1 MMNHVRAR
9 APMRL
14 SFGGGGTEI
23 PPYVDVFGGLTLS
36 TTIGIYARTSIRQ
49 TGQSGIKF
57 ISQDND
63 VSQIVQVSD
72 LKSDDFSGIHQS
84 LKLAVACLKYIATK
98 HEISIPNNLEINT
111 SSDAPQGSGLG
122 ASSVL
127 TVSILKALDE
137 FFGLGWTKT
146 ELAHRA
152 YFVEREFLGLSGG
165 KQDHFAAS
173 FGGCNYI
180 TYHTNGTVSVENMDL
195 ELPLIRELESS
206 LISVYTGTSRD
217 SAHIIE
223 KQQAAM
229 RSESKK
235 TVETLG
241 EMAAIA
247 KKMRLSLIAQNI
259 PDLGSLL
266 HSAWELKKST
276 SGLISNAKIDEMYM
290 RSRDLGAYGGKI
302 AGAGGGGFLILL
314 APVELRSTIIRNL
327 LAEDNVLVPVTLTKQ
342 GAEAWRVQK

>member
-1 MMNHVRAR
+1 MIHHVRAR

-23 PPYVDVFGGLTLS
+23 PPYVDNFGGITLS

-49 TGQSGIKF
+49 TEQPGLEF
-57 ISQDND
+57 ISQDNN
-63 VSQIVQVSD
+63 VNQILGVTD
-72 LKSDDFSGIHQS
+72 LQQIDFSGIHQS
-84 LKLAVACLKYIATK
+84 IKLAVACLKYLSTNY
-98 HEISIPNNLEINT
+98 EIKIPNNLEINT

-137 FFGLGWTKT
+137 FFNLGWTKT

-152 YFVEREFLGLSGG
+152 YFVEREILGLSGG

-180 TYHTNGTVSVENMDL
+180 TYHSSGTVSVENLDL
-195 ELPLIRELESS
+195 DLPTLRELESS
-206 LISVYTGTSRD
+206 LISVYTGTSRE
-217 SAHIIE
+217 SAHIIQN
-223 KQQAAM
+223 QQAAM
-229 RSESKK
+229 KDNSKN

-247 KKMRLSLIAQNI
+247 KKMRLSLINQDIAE
-259 PDLGSLL
+259 LGALL
-266 HSAWELKKST
+266 HTSWELKKST
-276 SGLISNAKIDEMYM
+276 SELISNPKIDEMYV

-314 APVELRSTIIRNL
+314 APVERRSTIIRNL
-327 LAEDNVLVPVTLTKQ
+327 LAEDSVLVPLSLTKL